1 MTRDGDAKEKGKG
14 KEDDRPDAELSQDE
28 LAERRAARASNGNGS
43 ASIAQRARD
52 GEEPEPEEELF
63 PLGTLDG
70 DPKRTLKTL
79 LRAGV
84 PVEYTASLMSA
95 EVPLQGGALDMENN
109 GQALVTWEPAKVEIV
124 PEREQDSGGTR
135 KLVRA
140 KVRHKLRPTFV
151 QPAGA
156 MFTEEQVVEMLEAA
170 EVPAAKIAKLLGH
183 EAPASAQG

>member
-1 MTRDGDAKEKGKG
+1 MTRDGDAKEKDGKG
-14 KEDDRPDAELSQDE
+14 EDKRPDAELSQDE

-52 GEEPEPEEELF
+52 GEEPEEELF

-79 LRAGV
+79 LRSGV
-84 PVEYTASLMSA
+84 PIEYTASLMSA

-124 PEREQDSGGTR
+124 PDREVDSAGGR

-151 QPAGA
+151 QAAGS

-183 EAPASAQG
+183 EDSASAQG